1 MPPGNVYDMWNL
13 GRYRATY
20 NYCGPYPY
28 VPNIPTNQSTF
39 QQVSFQQ
46 QGSPSSTHPA
56 YHEALVFQFPRY
68 QHVPSESIYIGQNVH
83 GNPMPPYVHNIEAT
97 GHLRIVPESTSQTMP
112 AANYTIVDGS
122 ISTSLG
128 SQFTGQ
134 LGRKHLAPAIT
145 EQPSPRGP
153 PRKPKQSGHALWVGN
168 LPSRASIV
176 DLKDHFSRDAT
187 EEIESVFLISNSN
200 CAFVNYKTEIACVS
214 ALARFHDSRFQGV
227 RLVCRLRRTG
237 SGDGH
242 KTLSPLSGAPQ
253 EHITGEADADM
264 DLDNNKDQ
272 ARELS
277 TTTVPERFF
286 IVKSLT
292 IEDIER
298 SRVSGVWAT
307 QKHNEATLN
316 HAYEVGDPDLPKPDL
331 VQHSSKA
338 VYLIFSANKSGEY
351 FGYARMVS
359 PIPPGD
365 TNPPQDMQESNMV
378 MSSESPITI
387 ATPATEAAPAGVI
400 FEDRAR
406 GTIFWESDRDENT
419 ETADTDKGAGTEVDD
434 KPIDQPFGRPFSV
447 EWLSWQRLPFHRTRG
462 LRNPWN
468 ANKEVKIARDGTE
481 LEPTV
486 GRSLIELFSL
496 TPQTVMGYR

>member
-1 MPPGNVYDMWNL
+1 
-13 GRYRATY
+13 
-20 NYCGPYPY
+20 
-28 VPNIPTNQSTF
+28 
-39 QQVSFQQ
+39 
-46 QGSPSSTHPA
+46 
-56 YHEALVFQFPRY
+56 
-68 QHVPSESIYIGQNVH
+68 
-83 GNPMPPYVHNIEAT
+83 MPPYIHNIEAT
-97 GHLRIVPESTSQTMP
+97 GHLRITPESASQTMP

-122 ISTSLG
+122 VSTSLG

-134 LGRKHLAPAIT
+134 LGRKH
-145 EQPSPRGP
+145 R
-153 PRKPKQSGHALWVGN
+153 HALWVGN

-200 CAFVNYKTEIACVS
+200 CAFVNYKTETACVS

-242 KTLSPLSGAPQ
+242 KTLSPLSGGN
-253 EHITGEADADM
+253 TGEADADT
-264 DLDNNKDQ
+264 DSDNNKDQ
-272 ARELS
+272 GHERSA
-277 TTTVPERFF
+277 TTVPERFF

-316 HAYEVGDPDLPKPDL
+316 HAYEVGDLAYK
-331 VQHSSKA
+331 SSKA

-365 TNPPQDMQESNMV
+365 ANPPNDTQESNIAI
-378 MSSESPITI
+378 SPESPITI
-387 ATPATEAAPAGVI
+387 ATPATAAAPAGVI

-419 ETADTDKGAGTEVDD
+419 GTGTADREQGAGAETEADE
-434 KPIDQPFGRPFSV
+434 KLLDQPFGRPFSV
-447 EWLSWQRLPFHRTRG
+447 EWLSWQRVPFHRTRG

-481 LEPTV
+481 LEPSV

-496 TPQTVMGYR
+496 TPQAVMGYR